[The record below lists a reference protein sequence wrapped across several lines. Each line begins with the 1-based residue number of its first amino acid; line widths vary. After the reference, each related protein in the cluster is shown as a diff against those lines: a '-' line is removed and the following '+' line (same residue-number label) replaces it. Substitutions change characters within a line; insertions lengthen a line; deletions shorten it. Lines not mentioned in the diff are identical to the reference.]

1 MNTALQINEKLWSMR
16 RMCELFQ
23 GRSVPIQTFL
33 PQIHFIDDPYTTILR
48 LLPVLL
54 KFVLMCVTH
63 KREIVRISSMKLL
76 EFILETKGCSLDSS
90 MVYILK
96 AILATYPGTP

>member
-1 MNTALQINEKLWSMR
+1 
-16 RMCELFQ
+16 MCELFQ
-23 GRSVPIQTFL
+23 GRPVQPQVYS
-33 PQIHFIDDPYTTILR
+33 PQIHFMEDPYTSILK

-63 KREIVRISSMKLL
+63 KKEIIRLSSMKLL

-96 AILATYPGTP
+96 AILTTYPGAVP